1 METQT
6 IPKKMLAWQKH
17 LGSLKPLTSIRIR
30 VEVDV
35 PQPPEDGLLVK
46 VHAAGVCH
54 SDISLLELE
63 PQPPNHLRKYT
74 LGHEGCGEVISV
86 GSAATK
92 FVPGDIVAILSIPGC
107 GKDTCPE
114 CTRGLEALCHTGE
127 RYGIG
132 YDGSF
137 APYVAIRERAAVK
150 LPAGLSPVIG
160 AVVPD
165 AVLTAYSATVER
177 ANIKKSDTVLLF
189 GLGGLG
195 FNALQIVLGIGARV
209 IVVDKRQEVLDEA
222 VKFGVKREDVVPPG
236 TSATEFVTNKQ
247 LVIDKTLDFVGVS
260 DTFRA
265 AIDSVR
271 IGGTV
276 VVVGLINPDMSFDSR
291 PAILKAVNVLFTFG
305 GSYKSLE
312 ASLDLVAKKIV
323 KPQVVT
329 RSLND
334 LPQALE
340 DLHHGKV
347 KSRMVLVPEILA

>member
-1 METQT
+1 MATNT
-6 IPKKMLAWQKH
+6 IPKTMLAWQKH
-17 LGSLKPLTSIRIR
+17 FGSSVPVPIRTR

-35 PQPPEDGLLVK
+35 PQAPEDGLLVK
-46 VHAAGVCH
+46 ILAVGVCH
-54 SDISLLELE
+54 SDISLLEME
-63 PQPPNHLRKYT
+63 PQPPNFSDKYT
-74 LGHEGCGEVISV
+74 LGHEGCGEVVSV
-86 GSAATK
+86 GSTASK
-92 FVPGDIVAILSIPGC
+92 FVPGDIVAILAIPGC

-114 CTRGLEALCHTGE
+114 CSRGLEPLCQIGE

-150 LPAGLSPVIG
+150 LPAGLSPALG

-165 AVLTAYSATVER
+165 AVMTAYSATVER
-177 ANIKKSDTVLLF
+177 AKITKSDTVLLI

-209 IVVDKRQEVLDEA
+209 IVADTRQEVLDEA
-222 VKFGVKREDVVPPG
+222 VKFGVKAEDVVPSG
-236 TSATEFVTNKQ
+236 TSAAEFVAKNQ
-247 LVIDKTLDFVGVS
+247 LVIDKTVDFVGTS
-260 DTFRA
+260 DTFKA
-265 AIDSVR
+265 AIELVR

-276 VVVGLINPDMSFDSR
+276 VVVGLINPDISFDSR
-291 PAILKAVNVLFTFG
+291 PAILKAINVLFTFG
-305 GSYKSLE
+305 GSYASLE
-312 ASLDLVAKKIV
+312 AALDLVAKGIV

-329 RSLND
+329 RGLHE

-347 KSRMVLVPEILA
+347 KSRVVLVPETLA